1 MHTADLEKQSRV
13 VLILGE
19 SLQEFGAIAYRV
31 INGRG
36 GINKGSMVGLVQALK
51 KQTSSATD
59 SASPGIILANT
70 GELWWWPEGKRG
82 LTPSGRH
89 GIPLTSSTT
98 WGVYHNPRVNEI
110 PLNRNPVQHMEYLLE
125 QVVPELLGSHTKL
138 DIIAVGDA
146 AENAYR
152 YLGDE
157 RNWARYKDT
166 LSCFAILGG
175 YPDTS
180 NVCEGFRHFLKDVG
194 HVLYLYGGSLLTPL
208 QRGRAYTF
216 SFAPLGVPLCGPDG
230 KPPADANFVASGC
243 ATFSAGEACNQA
255 ELVLIETQPSL
266 LPWMQEVAVHGASE
280 IVYEVYRDEIL
291 GRPAEEAV
299 QETVSESK

>member
-1 MHTADLEKQSRV
+1 MHTAGLEKQSRV

-19 SLQEFGAIAYRV
+19 SSQEFGAIAYRV

-51 KQTSSATD
+51 NQTSSATD
-59 SASPGIILANT
+59 SAPPGIILANA

-110 PLNRNPVQHMEYLLE
+110 PLNRDPVQHMEYLLE

-166 LSCFAILGG
+166 LNCFAILGG
-175 YPDTS
+175 YLDTS
-180 NVCEGFRHFLKDVG
+180 NVCEDFRHFLKDVG
-194 HVLYLYGGSLLTPL
+194 QRLYLHGGSLLT
-208 QRGRAYTF
+208 
-216 SFAPLGVPLCGPDG
+216 S
-230 KPPADANFVASGC
+230 S
-243 ATFSAGEACNQA
+243 
-255 ELVLIETQPSL
+255 
-266 LPWMQEVAVHGASE
+266 
-280 IVYEVYRDEIL
+280 
-291 GRPAEEAV
+291 
-299 QETVSESK
+299 